1 MVASPEVFSAMF
13 QFTALPPLSLYV
25 HFPWCVRK
33 CPYCDFNSHAVRG
46 EVPEAR
52 YIDALLADLE
62 ADLPRVWGRPVRSIF
77 LGGGT
82 PSLFSPEAIEQLL
95 AGIRARVTL
104 APEAEI
110 TLEANP
116 GTVAA
121 PARPAP
127 ATHMDVQVSRDDCMD
142 AGGRA
147 TPGAVAEAGSRERPA
162 FAHPC
167 AAETERFRGYRA
179 AGVNRLSIG
188 IQSFDPEQ
196 LQKLGRIHG
205 RDEALAAA
213 QAARTAGFDNFNLDL
228 MFGLPQQTLDEALA
242 DVRTALAL
250 QPAHLSVY
258 QLTLEPNT
266 LFHAQP
272 PALPDDDEIAAM
284 QEALQAEL
292 AAADFVQYEVSAYT
306 RAAPEP
312 KYRDAHGRASVA
324 GGTMPGT
331 TDTHGRGRKTAPAFV
346 QRRRPQSLTASRSAL
361 PPSMAVAGA
370 AAGRRC
376 RHNLNYWQFGDYLG
390 IGAGA
395 HAKITD
401 AEGVTRLW
409 KVKQPRDY
417 LETAGTPA
425 GLGGEQ
431 RPGRDDVAFEFMLNA
446 LRLTEGVPAMLFSER
461 TGLDLSCMQKP
472 LTQAMARGLL
482 DPGHEHFR
490 PTPLGRRFLN
500 ELVALFL
507 PEPAR

>member
-1 MVASPEVFSAMF
+1 MF
-13 QFTALPPLSLYV
+13 HFTALPPLSLYI

-33 CPYCDFNSHAVRG
+33 CPYCDFNSHAVHG
-46 EVPEAR
+46 DIPEDQ
-52 YIDALLADLE
+52 YVDALLADLE
-62 ADLPRVWGRPVRSIF
+62 TDLPRVWGRPVRSIF

-82 PSLFSPEAIEQLL
+82 PSLFSPEAIERLL
-95 AGIRARVTL
+95 AGVRARVVL
-104 APEAEI
+104 VPEAEV

-116 GTVAA
+116 GTV
-121 PARPAP
+121 
-127 ATHMDVQVSRDDCMD
+127 
-142 AGGRA
+142 
-147 TPGAVAEAGSRERPA
+147 
-162 FAHPC
+162 
-167 AAETERFRGYRA
+167 ETGRFRGYHA

-188 IQSFDPEQ
+188 IQSFQPAQ
-196 LQKLGRIHG
+196 LKKLGRIHG

-213 QAARTAGFDNFNLDL
+213 QAARAAGFDNFNLDL
-228 MFGLPQQTLDEALA
+228 MFGLPQQTIEEALA
-242 DVRTALAL
+242 DLRTALAL
-250 QPAHLSVY
+250 QPTHLSLY

-272 PALPDDDEIAAM
+272 PALPDEDVLAAM

-292 AAADFVQYEVSAYT
+292 AGAGFAQYEVSAYA
-306 RAAPEP
+306 R
-312 KYRDAHGRASVA
+312 
-324 GGTMPGT
+324 
-331 TDTHGRGRKTAPAFV
+331 
-346 QRRRPQSLTASRSAL
+346 
-361 PPSMAVAGA
+361 
-370 AAGRRC
+370 AGRRS

-417 LETAGTPA
+417 LEKAGTPA

-446 LRLTEGVPAMLFSER
+446 LRLTEGVPALLFSER
-461 TGLDLSCMQKP
+461 TGLDPSNMQKL
-472 LTQAMARGLL
+472 LTQAMERGLL
-482 DPGHEHFR
+482 EPGHEHIR

-507 PEPAR
+507 PETTR